1 MEILQDNEKDALI
14 IHCIFAVL
22 CVLVLMAPLHPR
34 IGIRMLAMVIIYNLI
49 MPLWGLI
56 RRDSNLINLWLFSLI
71 LSLLQVFPDWFL
83 SQGLQVLVFPDDG
96 CFKIGTVSG
105 YMAGL
110 WAIPI
115 FIIVFIGERVYVR
128 YSNRAAYITVALISL
143 IIFAGSEQ
151 TLWALP
157 SWYAQNVRMIGHIA
171 VYIIIPEIFLGL
183 AAYFAYQH
191 VTRLSHWYKFPAAF
205 SVMQVYLG
213 SAVFFYF
220 LVEKIIIK

>member
-1 MEILQDNEKDALI
+1 LEILQDNEKDALI
-14 IHCIFAVL
+14 IHCVFAVL
-22 CVLVLMAPLHPR
+22 CAIVLLAPVIPK
-34 IGIRMLAMVIIYNLI
+34 IGIRMLALVIIYNLI

-56 RRDSNLINLWLFSLI
+56 RKDSNLINLWMFALS

-83 SQGLQVLVFPDDG
+83 SQQLKVLVFPDDG

-128 YSNRAAYITVALISL
+128 YSKRAAYAVVALISL
-143 IIFAGSEQ
+143 IIFVGSEQ
-151 TLWALP
+151 TLWMLP
-157 SWYAQNVRMIGHIA
+157 SWYAQNVRMIGHVA
-171 VYIIIPEIFLGL
+171 VYIIIPEILLGL

-205 SVMQVYLG
+205 SVMLFYLG
-213 SAVFFYF
+213 SAAFFYF
-220 LVEKIIIK
+220 LIEKTTIQ